1 MNQENSEEI
10 ARDAFSP
17 ENFNTV
23 LLIQMMRT
31 YDILLALLA
40 VQDPK
45 KAMELAAM
53 HEKGLTFTPAPAFSM
68 EQE

>member
-1 MNQENSEEI
+1 MNQENYEN
-10 ARDAFSP
+10 AFSP

-40 VQDPK
+40 VHDPV
-45 KAMELAAM
+45 KATQLVEM
-53 HEKGLTFTPAPAFSM
+53 HEAGLSFAPHPAFSV
-68 EQE
+68 EE